1 MNGEKT
7 SLLRPRLDISE
18 CKLVR
23 IDQGN
28 GAADS
33 FLWARARDWIEFLLY
48 VIYSQ
53 VSRHDREAQGKD
65 LSVGVSKIIYCD
77 GKAADNSI
85 TSESE

>member
-1 MNGEKT
+1 M
-7 SLLRPRLDISE
+7 LRPRLDISD

-33 FLWARARDWIEFLLY
+33 FLWAVIWIEFLLY

-77 GKAADNSI
+77 GKTADNSI